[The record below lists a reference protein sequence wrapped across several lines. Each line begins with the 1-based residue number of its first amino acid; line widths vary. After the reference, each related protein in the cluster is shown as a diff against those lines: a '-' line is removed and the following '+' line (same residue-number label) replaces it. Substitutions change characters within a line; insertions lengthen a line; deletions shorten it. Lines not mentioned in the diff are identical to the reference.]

1 MLGRAIG
8 AQALGDGGL
17 RELASERSGPR
28 PGGVAPGAADKA
40 AAEVRTGRATRP

>member
-8 AQALGDGGL
+8 AQALGAAGL
-17 RELASERSGPR
+17 RELASETTGPR
-28 PGGVAPGAADKA
+28 PGGVAASHADKA